1 MKKQL
6 FILPLLSILL
16 TGCGSTSSSEPAS
29 NNEDS
34 SEITTSTTSFIPAG
48 NLDNQHRNYY
58 QLLVYSFADSNN
70 DGWGD
75 FKGIADKLDYLQN
88 LGING
93 IWLSPFLQADDYHG
107 YNVKDYQKV
116 DSRYEVGGFTI
127 SNLLEECHKRDIKVL
142 MDLVLN
148 HTSVNHSW
156 YNQHRDWY
164 SGVDAFGGNMKD
176 LNYSKTEVVNAIKDV
191 GKYWLNKGIDGFRL
205 DAAMWI
211 FNNYNGTVDHNKNYT
226 FWKDWCSAMRQT
238 KQDVYIIGEV
248 LNSNHDLTYQY
259 AKAGFDATFDFNAPE
274 RTYNLVK
281 NSSYDYAGKV
291 IADYNKITE
300 SGFVSARPLS
310 NHDFGRFT
318 QQHPS
323 MDNGEMDGKYYF
335 TNKKQLILAN
345 AINALTPGAT
355 FIYYG
360 DELGLQ
366 GNSPDGWKDMSYRT
380 PMPWDDKYLTKS
392 TEYYKNYKGNGQTT
406 SYIEGNSS
414 NKLSQYIAKSD
425 SIYVNMANIL
435 KAKLANEFLRNGT
448 LIAEKVKAVFKDG
461 LRGFTLTSGNT
472 KAHFVFNGSST
483 AKTVEASNVLAST
496 VSKSGS
502 SYQLGQY
509 DYLLFYE
516 N

>member
-6 FILPLLSILL
+6 FLLPLLSILL
-16 TGCGSTSSSEPAS
+16 TGCGTTSSSESS
-29 NNEDS
+29 NVDS
-34 SEITTSTTSFIPAG
+34 SIEISTTSEAG
-48 NLDNQHRNYY
+48 PTGNADNKHRNYY
-58 QLLVYSFADSNN
+58 QLLVYSFADSNS

-93 IWLSPFLQADDYHG
+93 LWLSPFLEADDYHG

-116 DSRYEVGGFTI
+116 DSRYEVGGYTI
-127 SNLLEECHKRDIKVL
+127 SKLLEECHKRDIKVL

-148 HTSVNHSW
+148 HTSVNHAW

-176 LNYSKTEVVNAIKDV
+176 LDYSKSAVVNAIKDV

-211 FNNYNGTVDHNKNYT
+211 FNNSNGTVDHNKNYT
-226 FWKDWCSAMRQT
+226 FWKDWCKSMRET
-238 KQDVYIIGEV
+238 KEDVYIIGEV
-248 LNSNHDLTYQY
+248 LNKDHDLTYQY

-274 RTYNLVK
+274 RTYNLVT

-291 IADYNKITE
+291 IADYKKITE
-300 SGFVSARPLS
+300 SGFVSARALS
-310 NHDFGRFT
+310 NHDFGRFS
-318 QQHPS
+318 QDHPD
-323 MDNGEMDGKYYF
+323 MDAKEMLGKYHF
-335 TNKKQLILAN
+335 ENKKQLILSN

-360 DELGLQ
+360 DELGLK
-366 GNSPDGWKDMSYRT
+366 GNSPDGWNDMSYRT

-406 SYIEGNSS
+406 SYIEGSSS

-425 SIYVNMANIL
+425 SIYANMANIL
-435 KAKLANEFLRNGT
+435 KAKLNNEFLRNGT
-448 LIAEKVKAVFKDG
+448 LIIEKAKGVFKDG
-461 LRGFTLTSGNT
+461 LSGFSLSSGNY
-472 KAHFVFNGSST
+472 KVHFVFNGTSSS
-483 AKTVEASNVLAST
+483 KVVEASNVLAST
-496 VSKSGS
+496 VNKTDNG
-502 SYQLGQY
+502 YQLRQY
-509 DYLLFYE
+509 DYVLFYE
-516 N
+516 A